1 MSSDSL
7 KRSLDDGDE
16 ASDSPHTEPRS
27 VRQRVSEQPEEG
39 PVEWKQCAALLRE
52 ALEAMPFGDAPPAD
66 MSSGSV
72 HTAMS
77 VAQLLTCGDK
87 LHRPDAN
94 GPRPSE
100 EVIKRWMSHTLTGLA
115 TANRSHTA
123 TALRSVADAIE
134 ASPPDASLLPSHLL
148 VRYGPSALT

>member
-27 VRQRVSEQPEEG
+27 VRQRVSEEG

-77 VAQLLTCGDK
+77 VAQLLTRCYSQ
-87 LHRPDAN
+87 R
-94 GPRPSE
+94 
-100 EVIKRWMSHTLTGLA
+100 
-115 TANRSHTA
+115 
-123 TALRSVADAIE
+123 
-134 ASPPDASLLPSHLL
+134 
-148 VRYGPSALT
+148 